1 MKSYLYLTVCVVSV
15 FAETGAYAAA
25 APAPDYPWLKDNK
38 TINATVRDVH
48 VNGMPAVGSHV
59 AELEKSLAGA
69 KRAME
74 IAAAGDA
81 KTVIVLVPDPGDQAP
96 DEVKKSAAAAKK
108 RLIVEPNPY
117 LEIAFFLASYY
128 DLNNK
133 PADAL
138 RVIDLALALP
148 GSETNPHRFDLLSKR
163 GAELGNLKRW
173 PEALAAYDEALKN
186 KDAAVS
192 VRAYMERGR
201 GMALY
206 ELGRK
211 SEAKDAYLEALKLVA
226 NDPQAKK
233 DLEYIEQNQDRGEK
247 LPPSVNAFQ
256 VPNDATPE
264 DSKPSDTK
272 PADGKPADQ
281 SSPPKP

>member
-1 MKSYLYLTVCVVSV
+1 MKMRFALLISLLTS
-15 FAETGAYAAA
+15 AAYAA
-25 APAPDYPWLKDNK
+25 APAPDYPWLADNK
-38 TINATVRDVH
+38 VINATVRDVH
-48 VNGMPAVGSHV
+48 INGIPAVGPHV
-59 AELEKSLAGA
+59 ADLEKSLAGA
-69 KRAME
+69 KRALE

-81 KTVIVLVPDPGDQAP
+81 KTVIVLVPDQGDPAP
-96 DEVKKSAAAAKK
+96 DDVKKSAEAAKK

-128 DLNNK
+128 DLNRK
-133 PADAL
+133 PEDAL
-138 RVIDLALALP
+138 RVIDTALALP

-173 PEALAAYDEALKN
+173 PEALAAYDEALKD
-186 KDAAVS
+186 KDTAVS

-211 SEAKDAYLEALKLVA
+211 AEAKEAYLEAIKLVG

-233 DLEYIEQNQDRGEK
+233 ELDYIEQNQDGGEK
-247 LPPSVNAFQ
+247 LPPSVNAFT
-256 VPNDATPE
+256 VPNDA
-264 DSKPSDTK
+264 KPSDAK
-272 PADGKPADQ
+272 PAENKPADQ